1 MFEMRAEYSMR
12 RLVAVLAGANVRF
25 TNKTFRELVG
35 NMLRAENSNIGG
47 VVGSRHFPMAK
58 RTLKELMR
66 NLLRATDSV
75 RILVVVNVAITLAN
89 NAMAGA
95 SGGFVVGKKSDD
107 DICCDV
113 GRGHLAVA
121 NMAWR
126 ELMIIML
133 WVTISIRILIALL
146 VGASLRWPVWPISR
160 TWQEVM

>member
-1 MFEMRAEYSMR
+1 MAVLHHGVIILGIKKCAQSLFFNSGPSGEFGFDVCICLHTQTPWQRYLNIKKHMYTDHMFEMRAEYSMR

-35 NMLRAENSNIGG
+35 NMLRAEKSNIGG

-95 SGGFVVGKKSDD
+95 SGGYVVGK
-107 DICCDV
+107 
-113 GRGHLAVA
+113 
-121 NMAWR
+121 
-126 ELMIIML
+126 
-133 WVTISIRILIALL
+133 
-146 VGASLRWPVWPISR
+146 
-160 TWQEVM
+160 